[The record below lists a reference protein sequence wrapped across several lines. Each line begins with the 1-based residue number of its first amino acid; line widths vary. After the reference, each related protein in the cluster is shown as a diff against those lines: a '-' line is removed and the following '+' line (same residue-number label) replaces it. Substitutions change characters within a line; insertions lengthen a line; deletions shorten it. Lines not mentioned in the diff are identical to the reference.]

1 MDISAMEIIFTFIG
15 GLGIFLYG
23 IKQMGDGLQASAG
36 DRLRNILNKFTSN
49 PIMGVI
55 AGMVVTIL
63 IQSSSGTTVIT
74 IGLVTA
80 GFMTMRQAIGVV
92 MGANIGTTVTAFII
106 GIDIGEYALPIL
118 ALGAF
123 LIFFIHKR
131 KAKNIGMIL
140 FGFGAL
146 FYGLELM
153 SGAVKPLAELDG
165 FNEIMLN
172 LSSNPIL
179 GVLAGTFLTVIIQSS
194 SATIGILQGFYA
206 NDLISLHGALPV
218 LLGDNIGTTIT
229 AVLAGLAGT
238 LAAKRVALVHVLFN
252 VIGAMVFL
260 IILPLYQNIME
271 VFQRVFSLNPEMVI
285 AFAHGTFNVTNTLIQ
300 LPFVFV
306 LAWIVTK
313 VIPGNDV
320 NEQFRPRILD
330 KNLIDRAPSFA
341 LQEAQDEIQNLGKMS
356 LSILESAQNKDEK
369 SKKHAEEKHQVIEN
383 MYDNIRQYL
392 TKISQKKLSANDAER
407 MSVLFDVNR
416 AILKVSSLSQA
427 YMDDLDIQAKGKVN
441 ISEKALTSIS
451 QLYEH
456 VTVSFRDTVDI
467 INVYD
472 DIKKD
477 EIVKRSQEAYG
488 LEHDLRKE
496 HIKRLSTGECTPEG
510 AVRYLDMISILERIG
525 YHSRVI
531 SESMINYGDDISND
545 KTYTE
550 NNSAWVY

>member
-550 NNSAWVY
+550 NNSAWV